1 MCLNDVYDF
10 CRTPAPT
17 PSAPPVTTPSAPPV
31 TTPSAPPVT
40 TPSSPPVT
48 TPTAAPTEKSQFV
61 CEEWTA
67 CVWDHYTAKRAVF
80 SENYTHYAC
89 KGSLQDL
96 GLTGYCGGAVG
107 VNTPVTVKVTSPD
120 YYELGS
126 CA

>member
-1 MCLNDVYDF
+1 MIV
-10 CRTPAPT
+10 RSQPA
-17 PSAPPVTTPSAPPV
+17 A
-31 TTPSAPPVT
+31 
-40 TPSSPPVT
+40 
-48 TPTAAPTEKSQFV
+48 PTAAPVPSPQPVLQPTQPPVPTESPSAKPTSGFV

-107 VNTPVTVKVTSPD
+107 DNNPVTVKMTAEN
-120 YYELGS
+120 YYEKGN
-126 CA
+126 C